1 MTRKDYEAT
10 ARALREAVALAY
22 NYADNFREGEL
33 AYRQGIECAYEE
45 VVCALSHMFA
55 NDNPRFSLD
64 RWLAATGRA
73 HEEVE

>member
-10 ARALREAVALAY
+10 ARALREGVGKAY
-22 NYADNFREGEL
+22 RYADNFREGDL

-45 VVCALSHMFA
+45 VISALA
-55 NDNPRFSLD
+55 NMLSEDNPRFNLE

-73 HEEVE
+73 CEEEA

>member
-10 ARALREAVALAY
+10 ARALREAAALAY
-22 NYADNFREGEL
+22 QYADNFREGDY

-45 VVCALSHMFA
+45 VVCALARMFSD
-55 NDNPRFSLD
+55 DNPRFSLE

-73 HEEVE
+73 QKEVA